1 MPAHLL
7 DPETVCE
14 DSGFDWPST
23 GAFVI
28 ETVDSSRAA
37 LVRNEAYWKR
47 DSVTAAQP
55 YLDAL
60 EDSSLVFGETAPNGT
75 FDARMW
81 AWLIGPLLDSVIFR
95 VKPDEGESLEDL
107 LAGALD
113 GLDGKVGNP
122 LSADRLAGLP
132 DGVLVGEAQS
142 GRIVQQLSMQ
152 FGDDDDL
159 LQSVLFRQAL
169 VYALDTAVLAEA
181 EGRPVATGLLE
192 PGGVGPWVQYAQ
204 DAATARALV
213 RRACTSAGRDCD
225 NDPPR
230 VDLFYRARNEA
241 AAALIEEMWSDIGV
255 EVRLRL
261 SVPHDGAYAPGGV
274 AIWSYIAGS
283 QGLVGALG
291 MNVVDCYLGS
301 NPNYGRPGG
310 CEPGT
315 LISAAER
322 LDLLLAEYAS
332 TANVDR
338 GREILIQVEQLMADN
353 VMLIPYSWRVASP
366 GAYWED
372 RVAGIVPNIHGVNT
386 WNIATWYRPDQAE
399 GDES

>member
-1 MPAHLL
+1 MRPGGYITMPTGARMPHLVTDVPTTSNGRVVVLETGEMEVTWSIDPQARWSDGLRVSSSDFAFFDENDYGDVSQTLAVEFVDADPGQIRALFATPTIGYLDAVGRVMPAHLL

-60 EDSSLVFGETAPNGT
+60 EDSSLVFGETTPNGT
-75 FDARMW
+75 FDAGMW

-169 VYALDTAVLAEA
+169 VYALDTAALAEA
-181 EGRPVATGLLE
+181 EGRPVATSLLE
-192 PGGVGPWVQYAQ
+192 PGGVGPWCNTHRTPLPHVPWYA
-204 DAATARALV
+204 AHAPALGVTATTTRRGSTFSTGCVTKLRRLSSKRCGATLELRYGCDYPSRMMART
-213 RRACTSAGRDCD
+213 RRAEWRFGRTLLVVRVWSA
-225 NDPPR
+225 P
-230 VDLFYRARNEA
+230 
-241 AAALIEEMWSDIGV
+241 
-255 EVRLRL
+255 
-261 SVPHDGAYAPGGV
+261 
-274 AIWSYIAGS
+274 
-283 QGLVGALG
+283 
-291 MNVVDCYLGS
+291 
-301 NPNYGRPGG
+301 
-310 CEPGT
+310 
-315 LISAAER
+315 SA
-322 LDLLLAEYAS
+322 
-332 TANVDR
+332 
-338 GREILIQVEQLMADN
+338 
-353 VMLIPYSWRVASP
+353 
-366 GAYWED
+366 
-372 RVAGIVPNIHGVNT
+372 
-386 WNIATWYRPDQAE
+386 
-399 GDES
+399 